1 MDIADGNFLGMIGIN
16 VWVFTGLSVAALG
29 AAFIAAIVGTAGGLI
44 LIAVMAFVFPPA
56 LLIPL
61 HTVVQLGAATSMA
74 ISRWRYLMSDMVLPF
89 TVGTAIGAAIGGRIF
104 VSLPENVLL
113 LALGISILALAK
125 KQGIAKVV
133 KISTYYMY
141 PTTTRGI
148 SVQGAEVIK
157 GRQVTYQVLNINGKK
172 WSHHGAGP
180 RHGDIQL
187 GGFWAGK
194 PYARKQ
200 TILRVGEIDYRCNS
214 VNGISIKEAENLL
227 ALFLEGKFGTE
238 PNVNLRAL
246 EHVNWKKPGRLGK
259 RGDSISV
266 SFPHEKAGEGWF
278 DMEVKLD
285 GKQLTITQMLQ
296 AIP

>member
-1 MDIADGNFLGMIGIN
+1 MKTTALSLSLSFGLFYLLQLNAIPIPGATEAKEAPRVVKSGGIER
-16 VWVFTGLSVAALG
+16 
-29 AAFIAAIVGTAGGLI
+29 
-44 LIAVMAFVFPPA
+44 AFVQGA
-56 LLIPL
+56 QLSAEEEK
-61 HTVVQLGAATSMA
+61 TV
-74 ISRWRYLMSDMVLPF
+74 
-89 TVGTAIGAAIGGRIF
+89 
-104 VSLPENVLL
+104 
-113 LALGISILALAK
+113 LALAK

-148 SVQGAEVIK
+148 SVQSAEVIK

-172 WSHHGAGP
+172 WSHHGASP

-246 EHVNWKKPGRLGK
+246 EQVNWKKPVRLGK